1 MQTKVQLKL
10 LKSTMS
16 MRFALKSLTL
26 IDAAPWLNPT
36 LSPRWYLA
44 VTHLEIRPI
53 YRLIPFRCF
62 KCAAGIFSQNL
73 CTCPWNSFGAQ
84 WTSS

>member
-36 LSPRWYLA
+36 LSPR
-44 VTHLEIRPI
+44 
-53 YRLIPFRCF
+53 
-62 KCAAGIFSQNL
+62 
-73 CTCPWNSFGAQ
+73 
-84 WTSS
+84 